1 MKAPTTTWTVAKSAR
16 RDAVRR
22 RLVPACELSL
32 AGDWPRQAPAAL
44 SLPGRTDKSI
54 QNAPDD
60 INFSI
65 VEGYVNYVMKD
76 YFAKLALGYQHT
88 DMGKGAS
95 GARVAGNAIQFGFQ
109 IQQ

>member
-1 MKAPTTTWTVAKSAR
+1 MPYD
-16 RDAVRR
+16 DAWFV
-22 RLVPACELSL
+22 LASYLLPAT
-32 AGDWPRQAPAAL
+32 G
-44 SLPGRTDKSI
+44 PGKLQPLFRYQGAHKSI

-60 INFSI
+60 NFSI